1 MKTPSNALVRE
12 ATNRELRGKPQSVRD
27 LVQSLLQFCDFEY
40 VETELAIRPRNL
52 TEQNRDM
59 IVKQL
64 ACMAKT
70 VREEALRILHYIPLL
85 RPLESLARQMQIPDE
100 SPPRPTHLS
109 QDSLRGKLM
118 NLLKAKHPNLTRESL
133 RFCKWWLQHCDIR
146 CITTGASRVYLRA
159 IPGDKFFTDQTV
171 SRQFETL
178 LKTLNDSDIPALQS
192 LLSDNTGIIS
202 KAIRAMRDRARSIPH
217 KNSPFILSM
226 RQRLRTDIETQPPD
240 CREFLF
246 RIDKKMAPAGS
257 VFCRHAREFYDEL
270 DSNFPN
276 TPLDDTDALEE
287 IAQLHRIFASD
298 MTPML
303 DAARAGLVRTA
314 LAMFRELSE
323 EQLPE
328 DMEKAMQLLK
338 RIGIMLQIVMM
349 EAEDA
354 AGRGASGITMTANLQ
369 VSSSVCQSLLLKY
382 LHARFPKFLLVLEA
396 NNPSASECRNEL
408 STLLQRMDQLL
419 EMIRRSANPVDAMMY
434 SVTREWLESCKAFF
448 AAASLGREV
457 HKNGNPDR
465 SDAVRGIPIGARL
478 TTIGASCRNGTS
490 AGIISTTQTLS
501 GLGPVASRSVWSGEI
516 PVTAWMWEQGDKPCH
531 NPHSLLAP
539 GYFLPK
545 TSIGVVGLDFVA
557 SEINH
562 DLSEWKDTCA
572 SMGIAS
578 QLQFL
583 QEDGFAPHILRI
595 GSPRRNDTSVS
606 YKRFL
611 IVEARTKELLWNPT
625 KMRICGDMSAQIE
638 ELKKYGIS
646 FPEEPLIFEQLQ
658 HEPADEQASAVSPPK
673 IEENSSSN
681 RLQRIKSALALIGRK
696 PIYSLNEA
704 LKLLGKAGVVLQ
716 EEKGGAKHYKYVS
729 QSQNAPRPWRTAESK
744 PLKNKKILVQTLSD
758 ILFHVGDLDALEKYA
773 EQTAS

>member
-12 ATNRELRGKPQSVRD
+12 ATRRELHGKPQSVRD

-40 VETELAIRPRNL
+40 VNEELAILPRNL
-52 TEQNRDM
+52 TKQNHEM
-59 IVKQL
+59 IAKQL
-64 ACMAKT
+64 ACMGKT
-70 VREEALRILHYIPLL
+70 VREEALRILHDIPLL
-85 RPLESLARQMQIPDE
+85 RHLAYLARQMQIPDE
-100 SPPRPTHLS
+100 SPPRFTHLS
-109 QDSLRGKLM
+109 QDSLRSKLM
-118 NLLKAKHPNLTRESL
+118 NLLKAKHANLTRESL
-133 RFCKWWLQHCDIR
+133 RFCKWWLQHCDIQ
-146 CITTGASRVYLRA
+146 CVATGESRVSLRA
-159 IPGDKFFTDQTV
+159 IPSDKFFTDQTV
-171 SRQFETL
+171 SRQFEAL
-178 LKTLNDSDIPALQS
+178 IKTLNDADIPALQS

-202 KAIRAMRDRARSIPH
+202 KAIRAMRDRARGVPN

-226 RQRLRTDIETQPPD
+226 RQRLLADIETQTPD

-246 RIDKKMAPAGS
+246 RIDKKIAPADS
-257 VFCRHAREFYDEL
+257 VCHKHASEFYGGL

-276 TPLDDTDALEE
+276 TSLDDTDALEE

-303 DAARAGLVRTA
+303 DATRAGLVKTA

-323 EQLPE
+323 ERLPE

-354 AGRGASGITMTANLQ
+354 AGRGASGITISANSQ
-369 VSSSVCQSLLLKY
+369 ISSSVCQSLLLKY
-382 LHARFPKFLLVLEA
+382 LHDRFPKFLLVCEA

-408 STLLQRMDQLL
+408 STLLQKMDQLL
-419 EMIRRSANPVDAMMY
+419 EMTKKSANPVDAMMY
-434 SVTREWLESCKAFF
+434 SMTREWLASCKSFF

-457 HKNGNPDR
+457 HNNRNPDR
-465 SDAVRGIPIGARL
+465 NDAMRGIPIGARL

-490 AGIISTTQTLS
+490 AGIVSTTQTLS
-501 GLGPVASRSVWSGEI
+501 GLGPVASRSVWSGKI
-516 PVTAWMWEQGDKPCH
+516 PVTAWVWEQNDKPCH
-531 NPHSLLAP
+531 HPHTLLAP
-539 GYFLPK
+539 GCFLPK
-545 TSIGVVGLDFVA
+545 TSIGVVGLDVVA

-583 QEDGFAPHILRI
+583 QEDGLAPHILRI
-595 GSPRRNDTSVS
+595 GLPRRNGTSVA

-611 IVEARTKELLWNPT
+611 IVVAQIKELLWNPA
-625 KMRICGDMSAQIE
+625 KMRICDDMSARIE

-646 FPEEPLIFEQLQ
+646 FPEEPLILEQWQ
-658 HEPADEQASAVSPPK
+658 HEPVDAQAGAVSSPK
-673 IEENSSSN
+673 IEEESSPN

-696 PIYSLNEA
+696 PMYPLNEA
-704 LKLLGKAGVVLQ
+704 LQLLGKAGVVLQ

-729 QSQNAPRPWRTAESK
+729 LSQNSPRPWRTAESK
-744 PLKNKKILVQTLSD
+744 PLKDKKILAQTLSD